1 MPFIGIGVGIGRQR
15 FASGGGGG
23 FDADYQAVLD
33 YATTQGYTLPSASQ
47 QIIQNQLVI
56 DLKTAGIWSKLDTFG
71 VFATDGDSD
80 FALIDWIRLTD
91 YTAVNSPTFTT
102 DEGFQGDGT
111 SSFIDTNF
119 NPFTQGVNFQND
131 NASRG
136 SWVRVPISGEY
147 VDGNANG
154 NNLNF
159 GFRIGS
165 SNFNYI
171 NQGSSSITPIAVYST
186 TPDLKSIHTNS
197 TVVTTVIDGTTVT
210 THSRIAIARPN
221 FNQHILRNNSSYGS
235 HQISAY
241 FMGAYLVNEN
251 TNFRNAI
258 NNYINSL

>member
-1 MPFIGIGVGIGRQR
+1 MILASHGII
-15 FASGGGGG
+15 ASQIASV
-23 FDADYQAVLD
+23 DADYKAVLT
-33 YATTQGYTLPSASQ
+33 YATTQGYTLPSAGQ
-47 QIIQNQLVI
+47 QILQNQLIV
-56 DLKTAGIWSKLDTFG
+56 DLKAGGIWNKLDTFA

-80 FALIDWIRLTD
+80 FALIDWIRLSD

-102 DEGFQGDGT
+102 NQGFQGNGT

-119 NPFTQGVNFQND
+119 NPSTQGVNFQND

-136 SWVRVPISGEY
+136 SWVRVPISGQY

-154 NNLNF
+154 NDLNF
-159 GFRIGS
+159 GFRIGNS
-165 SNFNYI
+165 PFNYI
-171 NQGSSSITPIAVYST
+171 NQQSGSITPNAVYST
-186 TPDLKSIHTNS
+186 TSDLKSIHTNS

-210 THSRIAIARPN
+210 THSRIASVRPD

-241 FMGAYLVNEN
+241 FMGAYLVAEN